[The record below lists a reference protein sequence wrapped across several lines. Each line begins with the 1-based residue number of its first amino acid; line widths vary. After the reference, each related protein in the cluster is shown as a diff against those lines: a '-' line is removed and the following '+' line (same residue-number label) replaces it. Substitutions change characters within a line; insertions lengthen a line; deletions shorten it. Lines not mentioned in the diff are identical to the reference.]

1 MRAKP
6 CLSLETIA
14 RLFYGTNKCVER
26 ELQTIMWK
34 RETSMCSL
42 YLQCISA
49 GRHGDSSRNIEHGT
63 GKKLEGEKKEK
74 QKQKKE

>member
-1 MRAKP
+1 
-6 CLSLETIA
+6 
-14 RLFYGTNKCVER
+14 
-26 ELQTIMWK
+26 MWK

-49 GRHGDSSRNIEHGT
+49 GRHGDSSRNIEHGA